1 MNNKEKL
8 NALLKIGATLSPL
21 YSTIMSLRADFYK
34 KGLLNVFSVKIPVIS
49 IGNITMGGTG
59 KTPFE
64 MTIAREFIN
73 KGIKTAIISRGY
85 GGKSKK
91 WPLVI
96 SDGKN
101 IYASTKNAGDEAVLI
116 AHALPDSIIV
126 SGPDRFADAQV
137 CEKMGC
143 QVIIMDDGFQHIR
156 LKRNLDILLID
167 SNTNIFKERVF
178 PGGYLREP
186 LHAINRAHCI
196 ILTKTELLS
205 QTQKNEKIN
214 EIKNFLENKDIPV
227 FYSENI
233 IKKFIDFNGNFL
245 KLTELINKKAFCFT
259 GIAKPDNFF
268 NTLEKLKINI
278 KRKIPFWDHYA
289 YNINDIKNIVFDAQ
303 KENVEFIVTTQKD
316 MVKIHELFKNSDKE
330 LKNIFDMN
338 KILYLEIETI
348 PQEEFWIFLFKKIH
362 LIKQ

>member
-8 NALLKIGATLSPL
+8 NALLKIGAPLSPL
-21 YSTIMSLRADFYK
+21 YSTIMSLRANFYK
-34 KGLLNVFSVKIPVIS
+34 KGLLNIFSVKIPVIS

-64 MTIAREFIN
+64 MAIARKFIQ

-85 GGKSKK
+85 GGKSTK
-91 WPLVI
+91 WPVI
-96 SDGKN
+96 VSDGKKVC
-101 IYASTKNAGDEAVLI
+101 ASTRDAGDEAVLI

-126 SGPDRFADAQV
+126 SGPDRFADALV
-137 CEKMGC
+137 CENMGC

-156 LKRNLDILLID
+156 LKRDLDILLID
-167 SNTNIFKERVF
+167 SNTDIFQEKVF

-205 QTQKNEKIN
+205 QTTKNDKMK
-214 EIKNFLENKDIPV
+214 EIKNFLKNKDILV

-233 IKKFIDFNGNFL
+233 IKKFVAFNEKSIDIN
-245 KLTELINKKAFCFT
+245 ELSNKKALCFT
-259 GIAKPDNFF
+259 GIANPDNFF

-278 KRKIPFWDHYA
+278 IKKIPFWDHYA
-289 YNINDIKNIVFDAQ
+289 YNINDLKNILTDAK
-303 KENVEFIVTTQKD
+303 KEDAEFIITTQKD
-316 MVKIHELFKNSDKE
+316 MVKLQELFQNNNYA
-330 LKNIFDMN
+330 LTNLFDLN
-338 KILYLEIETI
+338 KILYIEIKTV
-348 PQEEFWIFLFKKIH
+348 PQNEFWDFLFEKINI
-362 LIKQ
+362 IK